1 MVDDVSNDLAVTKIL
16 EILQQFCIVRIVVD
30 HVGVNPLLFIILVP
44 NQILVLSLVLPR
56 SKDMNYLLAS
66 YRIWY

>member
-1 MVDDVSNDLAVTKIL
+1 MVDDVSNELAVTKIL
-16 EILQQFCIVRIVVD
+16 IILQQFCIVRIVVD
-30 HVGVNPLLFIILVP
+30 HVGVDPLLFIILVR

-66 YRIWY
+66 CGNWN